1 MVTAMHPRLAQALLC
16 GILDLGYVAAARV
29 LIVPAE
35 LCRGGVDLLKL
46 RAKSFAAVEFEQL
59 ARTIQ
64 PI

>member
-1 MVTAMHPRLAQALLC
+1 
-16 GILDLGYVAAARV
+16 

-35 LCRGGVDLLKL
+35 LSSGGVDLLKL
-46 RAKSFAAVEFEQL
+46 CAKSFAAVEFEQL

>member
-46 RAKSFAAVEFEQL
+46 RAKSFVAVKFEQL